1 MGPPAARVVEAVKS
15 YWRRSRSVAP
25 RGEAG
30 GVDEDEHEQ
39 DVDGV
44 GVGLGVEGGERN
56 RWSERGGR

>member
-15 YWRRSRSVAP
+15 YWRRSRSAAP

-30 GVDEDEHEQ
+30 GLDEDEQ

-44 GVGLGVEGGERN
+44 GVGLGVESGERN
-56 RWSERGGR
+56 RWSERGER